1 MEVKDVEHPSL
12 IEYLQSRKLDS
23 LKSELQEIHYELNG
37 RKYFALGFR
46 NDSGGYEIRNS
57 FVKLCLG
64 RKDITTIN
72 NQSKTLRMFEGFSD
86 YLSFKVLEKTMEY
99 EPSDYLILNSV
110 SMLFRVK
117 KQLESYKEIE
127 LFLDNDRTGDSA
139 TEILKKQNPNVS
151 DERILYQNFKD
162 LNEFLMTSNLRKKD
176 TGTKNDNLSKR
187 NSPKIGR

>member
-1 MEVKDVEHPSL
+1 
-12 IEYLQSRKLDS
+12 
-23 LKSELQEIHYELNG
+23 
-37 RKYFALGFR
+37 
-46 NDSGGYEIRNS
+46 
-57 FVKLCLG
+57 
-64 RKDITTIN
+64 
-72 NQSKTLRMFEGFSD
+72 
-86 YLSFKVLEKTMEY
+86 MEY